1 MLVVGRWWSNL
12 KAQEAVEANAAKEA
26 AAAVG
31 KAAAA
36 SSARSSTEV
45 TEAATEAAAASSSFE
60 PQEQELIDLAYSMG
74 ELL

>member
-12 KAQEAVEANAAKEA
+12 KAQEAVEAKAAQEA

-36 SSARSSTEV
+36 SSARSS

-60 PQEQELIDLAYSMG
+60 PQEQELMNLAYSMG